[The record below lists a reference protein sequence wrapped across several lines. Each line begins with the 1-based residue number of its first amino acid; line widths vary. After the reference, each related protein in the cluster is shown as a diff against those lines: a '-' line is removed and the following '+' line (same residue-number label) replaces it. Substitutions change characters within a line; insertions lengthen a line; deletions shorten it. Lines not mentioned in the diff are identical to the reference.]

1 MGDIKDIV
9 GMLPGAGKM
18 KISEKDIDEKEIARF
33 KAIIQSMTPKERADC
48 RILNYTRK
56 KRIAAGSGTS
66 VQDVNKLV
74 KQFEQTKELM
84 KRFGKKKKK
93 GMKLPF

>member
-1 MGDIKDIV
+1 
-9 GMLPGAGKM
+9 
-18 KISEKDIDEKEIARF
+18 
-33 KAIIQSMTPKERADC
+33 MTPKERSEPK
-48 RILNYTRK
+48 ILNYTRK

-74 KQFEQTKELM
+74 KNFEQTKEMM
-84 KRFGKKKKK
+84 KRFGKGKK